1 MYNMETRTV
10 TVQQMLDYLQSYL
23 DAWLAD
29 KEKYGMEDRTVKK
42 DMDRLLGCKSMVEAL
57 IGVPVN
63 LTLDGTVTIGY

>member
-1 MYNMETRTV
+1 METTTRTI
-10 TVQQMLDYLQSYL
+10 TAQQMLNYLQTYL

-42 DMDRLLGCKSMVEAL
+42 DMDRLLGCKGMVETL

>member
-1 MYNMETRTV
+1 MEIRTV
-10 TVQQMLDYLQSYL
+10 TAQQMLDYLQMFL

-29 KEKYGMEDRTVKK
+29 KKKYGMNDRTVQK
-42 DMDRLLGCKSMVEAL
+42 DMDRLLGCKCMVETL

>member
-10 TVQQMLDYLQSYL
+10 NVQQMLNYLQSYL
-23 DAWLAD
+23 NAWLTD

-42 DMDRLLGCKSMVEAL
+42 DMDRLLGCKSMVETL